1 MPVSDELK
9 RLCHRRLCLRLVE
22 PEDADFIH
30 GLRMD
35 PAYNAHLSAVDGTAA
50 DQRAW
55 ISRYKEREAAGRELY
70 YVIERRDGTPC
81 GLVRLY
87 GIGTDGFTWGSWILN
102 RDKPAG
108 AALESAV
115 LSFGVGFEKLGL
127 HRKQA
132 SGQNIWNCEVTGP
145 QESRRLH
152 GYLLTSPD
160 TLFHEIPP
168 NNPYLRLANAEAQRD
183 DSAFHAKNDDEQ
195 E

>member
-9 RLCHRRLCLRLVE
+9 RLCHHRPCLRPVE
-22 PEDADFIH
+22 PEDAGFIH

-127 HRKQA
+127 PRAVFDVRLGNAHAIAFYRRFGA
-132 SGQNIWNCEVTGP
+132 RETGRDDVNIYFEYSA
-145 QESRRLH
+145 ERYFRDR
-152 GYLLTSPD
+152 D
-160 TLFHEIPP
+160 THFST
-168 NNPYLRLANAEAQRD
+168 LRERAEA
-183 DSAFHAKNDDEQ
+183 
-195 E
+195 